1 MKNSVEHKESEQ
13 EGERVREVQLS
24 EHQNR
29 ADDQQWL
36 PESVQTGRRWC
47 LERWPVQTART
58 GPAGMVRIWVS
69 VWGEQ
74 GKALEML

>member
-1 MKNSVEHKESEQ
+1 MASLRMSRRDWRVGGGPR
-13 EGERVREVQLS
+13 EGAPQAKAVRGEG
-24 EHQNR
+24 
-29 ADDQQWL
+29 A
-36 PESVQTGRRWC
+36 VQTGRRWC

-74 GKALEML
+74 GKALETL